1 MSLKPENEFLDRRYE
16 TNLPFRPTLGPA
28 LRASGAQKHETFLN
42 DVSSQDREY
51 ETNLIVLGRFAS
63 TASRDHF
70 AEQRVRDK
78 SGEADSAS
86 REYETNRPMDS
97 AHPARNHPNGP
108 ISQK

>member
-1 MSLKPENEFLDRRYE
+1 MAGLPKVEFL
-16 TNLPFRPTLGPA
+16 
-28 LRASGAQKHETFLN
+28 
-42 DVSSQDREY
+42 DREY
-51 ETNLIVLGRFAS
+51 ETNWPLKPIPGRTLRASGNQKYETFLYDVFSQDREYGTNPTALGRFAS

-97 AHPARNHPNGP
+97 AHPTGKHPNDP
-108 ISQK
+108 I